1 MTAGCI
7 PEAATGVQI
16 QVLPQRAAQFNADIE
31 KRHNNPTAIA

>member
-16 QVLPQRAAQFNADIE
+16 
-31 KRHNNPTAIA
+31 